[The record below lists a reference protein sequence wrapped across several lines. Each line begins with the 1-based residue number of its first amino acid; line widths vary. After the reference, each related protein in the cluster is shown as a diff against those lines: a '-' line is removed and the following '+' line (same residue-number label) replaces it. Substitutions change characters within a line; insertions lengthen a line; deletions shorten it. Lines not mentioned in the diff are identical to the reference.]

1 MRRAYLVCY
10 DVRQPKRLRRV
21 HQVLKGFGEPWQY
34 SVFFCCLKD
43 IDRVRLQT
51 ALESELNLHED
62 SCLILDLGKDEET
75 ARDATVILGESLPDR
90 RGTMT
95 VI

>member
-10 DVRQPKRLRRV
+10 DVRHAKRLRRV
-21 HQVLKGFGEPWQY
+21 HMVMKGFGEPWQY
-34 SVFFCCLKD
+34 SVFFCCLKE

-51 ALESELNLHED
+51 ALEVELNLRED
-62 SCLILDLGKDEET
+62 SCLILDLGGDEVA
-75 ARDATVILGESLPDR
+75 AREAAVTLGESLPER
-90 RGTMT
+90 HGTMT